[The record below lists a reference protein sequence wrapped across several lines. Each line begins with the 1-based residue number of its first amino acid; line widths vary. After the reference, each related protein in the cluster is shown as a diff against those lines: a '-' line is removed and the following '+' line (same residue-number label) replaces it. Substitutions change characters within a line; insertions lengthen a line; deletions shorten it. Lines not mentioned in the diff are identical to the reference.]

1 MSEMSLVQGLRE
13 EIELLNRKVAIR
25 DAEIKLL
32 ELWLADWKER
42 ARIVGEDVTQEQV
55 GEIAKLLTEPSP
67 QYKVGDWVEF
77 IDAVKSRGIPGEM
90 GVLIAVL
97 RHGFAMRDRKHLAE
111 EMINTITK

>member
-32 ELWLADWKER
+32 ELWLADWKEQAR
-42 ARIVGEDVTQEQV
+42 A
-55 GEIAKLLTEPSP
+55 
-67 QYKVGDWVEF
+67 
-77 IDAVKSRGIPGEM
+77 
-90 GVLIAVL
+90 
-97 RHGFAMRDRKHLAE
+97 AE

>member
-42 ARIVGEDVTQEQV
+42 AR
-55 GEIAKLLTEPSP
+55 A
-67 QYKVGDWVEF
+67 
-77 IDAVKSRGIPGEM
+77 
-90 GVLIAVL
+90 
-97 RHGFAMRDRKHLAE
+97 AE

>member
-42 ARIVGEDVTQEQV
+42 ARAAERPLNPGFQQC
-55 GEIAKLLTEPSP
+55 EIASILQK
-67 QYKVGDWVEF
+67 K
-77 IDAVKSRGIPGEM
+77 
-90 GVLIAVL
+90 
-97 RHGFAMRDRKHLAE
+97 
-111 EMINTITK
+111 

>member
-42 ARIVGEDVTQEQV
+42 ARAAERPLIPASLTPDFSNARSQAPCRRNDKYNNKKRRTQ
-55 GEIAKLLTEPSP
+55 
-67 QYKVGDWVEF
+67 
-77 IDAVKSRGIPGEM
+77 
-90 GVLIAVL
+90 
-97 RHGFAMRDRKHLAE
+97 
-111 EMINTITK
+111 

>member
-42 ARIVGEDVTQEQV
+42 ARNDNFKGIVGENVTQKQQ
-55 GEIAKLLTEPSP
+55 K
-67 QYKVGDWVEF
+67 K
-77 IDAVKSRGIPGEM
+77 R
-90 GVLIAVL
+90 
-97 RHGFAMRDRKHLAE
+97 
-111 EMINTITK
+111 